1 MRMFF
6 EGTKYTVDVSRKGP
20 QLFRLKLG
28 SNSVDVV
35 GRRLND
41 GGLLIQVC
49 SYPKTLLVF
58 AVSNN
63 GRASQ

>member
-1 MRMFF
+1 MLFK
-6 EGTKYTVDVSRKGP
+6 GTKYTVDVSRKGP

-49 SYPKTLLVF
+49 PFSKTLLVF
-58 AVSNN
+58 AVINN
-63 GRASQ
+63 GRALQ